1 MHVRVP
7 VKIKET
13 IILFLIN
20 LHFILIPY
28 TVDIS
33 NKGVKK
39 QKNNSRL

>member
-28 TVDIS
+28 TVDIRS
-33 NKGVKK
+33 KETKK
-39 QKNNSRL
+39 